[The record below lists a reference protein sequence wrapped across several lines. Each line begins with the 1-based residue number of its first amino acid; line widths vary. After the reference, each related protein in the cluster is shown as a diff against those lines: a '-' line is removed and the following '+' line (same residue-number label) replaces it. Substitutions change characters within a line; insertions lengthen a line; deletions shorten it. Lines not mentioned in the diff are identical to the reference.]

1 MDDDHRSDPLYD
13 TAKEVLA
20 THSSLPE
27 RFCMLNEA
35 LHQISADQLPFDQVQ
50 PLFHD
55 VSQQIQKYNE
65 QYQVLLNELGVLC
78 HVNGE
83 NRKTIPL
90 FFNSIVDFSGL
101 ALSLY
106 KEIPE
111 KRHPFEH
118 VLQQFLEQLQS
129 QGPWILPTDP
139 REQALF
145 VQLLKSSWAFVHP
158 AQDLSSYANQVKLQM
173 GGRTSVLGGGRKKS
187 KTRKNKRI

>member
-13 TAKEVLA
+13 VAKEVLA

-27 RFCMLNEA
+27 RFCALNEA
-35 LHQISADQLPFDQVQ
+35 LHHIKSEELPLNEIQ

-55 VSQQIQKYNE
+55 VSQQIQRYNE

-90 FFNSIVDFSGL
+90 FFNSIVDFIGL

-106 KEIPE
+106 KETPE
-111 KRHPFEH
+111 KRIVFEH
-118 VLQQFLEQLQS
+118 VLQNLIEQLQS
-129 QGPWILPTDP
+129 KGSWTLPEDP
-139 REQALF
+139 AGQALF
-145 VQLLKSSWAFVHP
+145 LQLLKSSWAFVHP
-158 AQDLSSYANQVKLQM
+158 TQPLSTYANQVKVQI
-173 GGRTSVLGGGRKKS
+173 GGEKKN
-187 KTRKNKRI
+187 KTRKAKRS